1 MPLSVDMRKIVKA
14 EVVPWQ
20 IDEGLYGVAY
30 TTNEGWEGSDLI
42 GTKAEAEKV
51 VQEITDRKVVA
62 FDRALKR
69 NDG

>member
-1 MPLSVDMRKIVKA
+1 MKA
-14 EVVPWQ
+14 CTVWP
-20 IDEGLYGVAY
+20 IRLTKAGK
-30 TTNEGWEGSDLI
+30 GSDLI